1 MVQFAVNLSTM
12 ATHHRTE
19 HTELHPTYIK
29 FLIKR
34 VLFCCIV
41 KIALVVCICKETTD
55 ISLDVRISCKC
66 IVQAD
71 RHLLTK
77 GIPRSA
83 NIARPGVCT
92 CALLTSEITAC
103 EYEWTTRRIRLYLY
117 CIGAYRALH
126 SFPTRRSADLGNC

>member
-19 HTELHPTYIK
+19 HTELHPTYTK

-34 VLFCCIV
+34 VLCCCIV
-41 KIALVVCICKETTD
+41 KITLIVSIGKETTD
-55 ISLDVRISCKC
+55 IGIDVRIGCKC

-71 RHLLTK
+71 RYLLTK
-77 GIPRSA
+77 RIPRRA
-83 NIARPGVCT
+83 NIARPGVCA

-103 EYEWTTRRIRLYLY
+103 EYEWTT
-117 CIGAYRALH
+117 
-126 SFPTRRSADLGNC
+126 